1 MFRLVT
7 LVFHFAYGFRHFFS
21 LMKKRTPKKIKAVPK
36 STILLSRYGGSE
48 KNSPFYSANGLRPI
62 VYRRAQTL
70 FLVVEPVETLPPS
83 LLQNRDF
90 DKADPTPRLATGYF
104 RCA

>member
-21 LMKKRTPKKIKAVPK
+21 LMKKSNQKKSRLCQNP
-36 STILLSRYGGSE
+36 TILLSRYGGSE
-48 KNSPFYSANGLRPI
+48 KNSPFYSTNGLRPI

-83 LLQNRDF
+83 LLQNRRF
-90 DKADPTPRLATGYF
+90 GY
-104 RCA
+104 